1 MQKSGTTPQGIIVA
15 HPGNPVRSHEAVL
28 AMQETGCLKQYV
40 TGFYFRPNG
49 IAGRFLRHMP
59 PPLRQRIDRELSGRY
74 RPQLDPGHVRT
85 VVGVEFFFILAHRL
99 KLSKRSIAKIWRWRI
114 EWFDRALA
122 RILERERPNVLLCY
136 SSGGV
141 RALRKAKSLGIFTIL
156 DQMMSHLDSAIPLYE
171 EESRLH
177 PDFAPSTN
185 QPVVDWVLNRS
196 REEVRL
202 ADLLL
207 VGSDYVRDSLLKI
220 GIDPERIAVLPYG
233 VDTVQFRPAPTRS
246 AKKCRLL
253 FAGLIS
259 QRKGIKYLLE
269 AVKQL
274 NLRDLELLMVGRID
288 GVEEGLVP
296 YRPYFTHVQNL
307 PHQEVHRIFQTADV
321 FVFPSL
327 HEGSALVTY
336 EALACGLPVI
346 TTENAGSV
354 VRDGVEGFIV
364 PIRDVNALKE
374 KILLLY
380 RDTELREKMGRRA
393 RQRAEQFTWADYRRR
408 LSAVVE
414 QVLQPRTTRSE
425 AKVSA

>member
-1 MQKSGTTPQGIIVA
+1 MQNSGRTRNEIIVA

-28 AMQETGCLKQYV
+28 AMQEAGYLKQYV
-40 TGFYFRPNG
+40 TGFYYRPNG
-49 IAGRFLRHMP
+49 IAGRFLRHLP
-59 PPLRQRIDRELSGRY
+59 SAFRQRVERQLSGRH
-74 RPQLDPGHVRT
+74 RSQLDPSRIRT
-85 VVGVEFFFILAHRL
+85 VMGVELLFIIAHRL
-99 KLSKRSIAKIWRWRI
+99 KLSKKSIAKIWRWRI
-114 EWFDRALA
+114 EWFDRALV
-122 RILERERPNVLLCY
+122 RILERERPSVLICY
-136 SSGGV
+136 SNCAV
-141 RALRKAKSLGIFTIL
+141 RSLHKAKSLGIFTIV

-185 QPVVDWVLNRS
+185 QPVVDWVLSRS
-196 REEVRL
+196 HEEVRL
-202 ADLLL
+202 ADLVL
-207 VGSDYVRDSLLKI
+207 VGSNYVKDSLLNI
-220 GIDPERIAVLPYG
+220 GVDPERIAVLPYG
-233 VDTVQFRPAPTRS
+233 VDTVQFRPGTTRPVQ
-246 AKKCRLL
+246 KCRLL

-274 NLRDLELLMVGRID
+274 NLQDLELMMVGRID
-288 GVEEGLVP
+288 GVEDGLVP

-307 PHQEVHRIFQTADV
+307 PHQEVHRMFQTADV

-364 PIRDVNALKE
+364 PIRDVNALME

-380 RDTELREKMGRRA
+380 RDSELRAKMGQRA
-393 RQRAEQFTWADYRRR
+393 RQRAEQFTWEDYRKR
-408 LSAVVE
+408 LAGLVA
-414 QVLQPRTTRSE
+414 QVLQPGAPSAQ
-425 AKVSA
+425 AKESA